1 MSTTLTLTDAQVAAL
16 APLFA
21 VVGVVIESSAPADQA
36 PAKAEPRFRTE
47 AQKAK
52 GHANERAIYS
62 AHYAAA
68 GVTTWKGLS
77 AKQQAACKAEIRTM
91 WTGIKGTRKTSTKA

>member
-1 MSTTLTLTDAQVAAL
+1 MSTTLTLTDAQVTAL
-16 APLFA
+16 APLLAAIGVA
-21 VVGVVIESSAPADQA
+21 VEPSAPADQA
-36 PAKAEPRFRTE
+36 PAKAEPRFRSE

-62 AHYAAA
+62 AHYTAA
-68 GVTTWKGLS
+68 GVSTWKGLS

-91 WTGIKGTRKTSTKA
+91 WAGIKGTRKTSTKG